1 MKFYKIGELANIL
14 KIKVDT
20 IRYYEEIGLIPKPKR
35 LENEYRVYSEKYIDI
50 IQFVILCKNNG
61 FTLKEISE
69 IINLISVGDTN
80 SKELKTIVNN
90 KIDTIDSKIKELTFL
105 KKQLSEVLEN
115 CDSMDYTTT
124 DCEIKDFLY
133 QYYDIKNN

>member
-1 MKFYKIGELANIL
+1 MNYYKIGELSNIL

-20 IRYYEEIGLIPKPKR
+20 IRYYEEIGLKPKPRR
-35 LENEYRVYSEKYIDI
+35 LENEYRVYSEKYVDI
-50 IQFVILCKNNG
+50 IQFIILCKNNG

-90 KIDTIDSKIKELTFL
+90 KINTIDSKIKELTFL
-105 KKQLSEVLEN
+105 KKQLNEVLKN
-115 CDSMDYTTT
+115 CDSMDYTTN
-124 DCEIKDFLY
+124 CEIMDFLNE
-133 QYYDIKNN
+133 YYDSSK